1 MYYDFEKKKKYI
13 YIYIYILYFHE
24 DRLIRKL
31 EISSKK
37 FMDLIGKTDLSTQ
50 NCDN

>member
-1 MYYDFEKKKKYI
+1 MTLRKKKKYI
-13 YIYIYILYFHE
+13 YIYILYFQE

-50 NCDN
+50 SCDN

>member
-1 MYYDFEKKKKYI
+1 MCYDFEGKKKKKLYI
-13 YIYIYILYFHE
+13 QE
-24 DRLIRKL
+24 DRLIRIL

-50 NCDN
+50 SLNNWGN